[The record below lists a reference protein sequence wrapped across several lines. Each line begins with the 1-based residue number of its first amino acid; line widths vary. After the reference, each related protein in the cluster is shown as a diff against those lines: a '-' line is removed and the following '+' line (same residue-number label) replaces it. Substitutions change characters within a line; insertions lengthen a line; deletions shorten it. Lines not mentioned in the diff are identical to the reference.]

1 MGSLKRKSTRH
12 PLKINSVASMLIKTY
27 FRTKQTLLD
36 EIVVLLSK
44 APHCSRKEFRMIRCK
59 SAQYAMTL
67 LVMFATAQAINVQAH
82 SGHKHDSNEPQI
94 SLPDIVARVNGMDI
108 KKSAILEE
116 LKAAVEINNG
126 PPLTADQEKASLKKL
141 VDKEI
146 KKNLISQKASE
157 LAIQV
162 TPEHVEKEL
171 QSIKAKFDSDLIFEK
186 KLAQKNMSVAQYKEK
201 IKWDLMLGQIVQREM
216 ASQIEVAPEEIKAYY
231 EKNPGLFNTE
241 EKVRASVI
249 LIKVSP
255 SAGEIEDRKAR
266 EKIGMVLSQIKN
278 SSDFSDEAR
287 KHSQDSMG
295 PRGGDLGFFNRK
307 QVLPAFSERAFS
319 LKVGEVSE
327 IFKTNFGYH
336 LLKVTEKQP
345 ETHSTLEEAKD
356 KIREILKREK
366 LSKQIEAYSEE
377 LKKKA
382 DIKLYF

>member
-1 MGSLKRKSTRH
+1 
-12 PLKINSVASMLIKTY
+12 
-27 FRTKQTLLD
+27 
-36 EIVVLLSK
+36 
-44 APHCSRKEFRMIRCK
+44 
-59 SAQYAMTL
+59 
-67 LVMFATAQAINVQAH
+67 
-82 SGHKHDSNEPQI
+82 
-94 SLPDIVARVNGMDI
+94 
-108 KKSAILEE
+108 
-116 LKAAVEINNG
+116 
-126 PPLTADQEKASLKKL
+126 EKASLKKL